1 MHLTK
6 LRIGLV
12 AGVLLFMFVVQ
23 LFPLANSGALNWYE
37 HDDRAMVVGDY
48 GLNSLLQPVDR
59 TVVPVTTPKLSPV
72 KIVTPSNVIDFE
84 QRKAEIFASVDHN
97 SNKIHDSLEK
107 TIALREST
115 GSVDGPVSV
124 IVAVR
129 DGELDDAINYF
140 EMLGGTLT
148 RRLEGAF
155 YGLAGNISAS
165 KVADLANFG
174 DVELVEENQQMV
186 RHMDTATLLTN
197 VRTYV
202 WDTLG
207 YRGDSNSAIA
217 ILDTGIDDSHTMLSP
232 YASGDFTNGKIVGW
246 HDATSD
252 NSASPEDM
260 NSHGSHCAGIAAG
273 KEYDSQLP
281 DGRIRTTWGIKY
293 SLSSSAS
300 GFFSYYIQVKA
311 AGRID
316 IMTLWSGGTN
326 VGSSEV
332 RLVAPNGTIVDSV
345 VSTASQRNLTATI
358 NSNETGIWSVK
369 IQVSYP
375 SGGGEFRAVGI
386 NVYPYSTPSDSHGR
400 FSGVAPDTKL
410 VSVKVFDNSGSGSS
424 TDLVDGLNW
433 VYNNAQTYH
442 ITVASMSLGFSST
455 VASVDTATANL
466 VSKGIVT
473 AVSAGNDGQG
483 ANHINTPGHVNEVI
497 CVAASGDHNQ
507 ITDYSSEGPGHLNTA
522 KPDLA
527 APGGVS
533 TQGAILSVDSNDQE
547 ADGAFSEQQS
557 NDMALMQGTSMS
569 CPYVAGLAAL
579 LVDAMGGYSS
589 WTYDS
594 TAKPYTVKQLLM
606 MTSYEIGTINRGGKD
621 TVEGYGR
628 VNADA
633 ALEAYLYEHTIGT
646 SESATIVTGDI
657 GRKAWARHLTLTS
670 GTTYTFNLDV
680 PAGADF
686 DLYLYDG
693 SYDTY
698 GEPILLAKS
707 INFATGASEHI
718 TFTPSS
724 TGTYYIVVKYIRGS
738 GGTFTFSSQSGTSFP
753 SVSIVTPAENAQ
765 LTGEFTVQVS
775 ASGTGLSSVSLR
787 FWNDTWI
794 DLTNDYNSGTGY
806 YEYTMNVSCLESG
819 NVTFL
824 AKAIGSGGTS
834 YDSSNVWVQTY
845 SPQILLVDD
854 DNGGTFEKYYIA
866 ALNALGF
873 AEGSGFDRW
882 TVSSDGSPSSATLQ
896 SYEIV
901 IWFTSNDYQT
911 TLTSTDQSN
920 LQAFLT
926 NGGKLFISGQD
937 IGYDSNGSW
946 ETWLQTYLHG
956 DYISDDTNAGQVN
969 GVASDPIFDG
979 VSYALGGG
987 DGGGDNGYPDQISPV
1002 NGGVQCLQ
1010 YAVSGS
1016 PGAAVSYS
1024 GSYRVVY
1031 FGFNFEAISYA
1042 ADRVDALD
1050 RILNF
1055 LGVDAAPTLHVTS
1068 PERNSWVSSPFTV
1081 VYSASDDVSVSY
1093 VEFYLDGQ
1101 YQARAVSD
1109 PVNITSDE
1117 GDHTLRVIAVDSL
1130 KQITVRQII
1139 LHVDNTDP
1147 TVTFVTPDA
1156 GAVVT
1161 SGTTVDVEVS
1171 DAHLDTVN
1179 YHWDSDSWQTFA
1191 SPYDTQVPTGDGT
1204 HTLYVQA
1211 TDLAGNQVTTS
1222 RQFVCDDT
1230 APTITLVSPADGS
1243 VQPSGAT
1250 VDLSISDTHLS
1261 TVYYHWDSGSWAVL
1275 PSPYDTSI
1283 PSGDGSHTLYV
1294 NATDEAG
1301 NYRQSSYS
1309 FTTDDTAPTI
1319 TLVSPANNTEQSG
1332 GTTVNLD
1339 ISDTHLS
1346 TVYYRWDTGSWG
1358 VLSAPYDTQIPSS
1371 EGAHTLYVNATDEAG
1386 NNAVRKYLWNVS
1398 YSGSA
1403 PIVNL
1408 TAPAAGGVQPSGTT
1422 ISLNITDPDGD
1433 LSTVYYRWDT
1443 GSWAVLPSPYET
1455 TLPSGDGN
1463 HTLYVNATDSQG
1475 HITLQN
1481 FSFVTDDTS
1490 PTITLNSPAD
1500 GSVINSGTV
1509 IDIGISDANA
1519 LSSTLY
1525 NWDGGSNLTL
1535 SSPYD
1540 ITVTGLSEGSHTLYV
1555 YAQDEAGN
1563 WGDASYT
1570 FVIDDT
1576 APVITLNS
1584 PSDGSEIQSGTM
1596 IDLDVTDSHSVA
1608 SVLYNW
1614 DGGTNTTLSSPY
1626 DVDTSGLSDG
1636 SHVLNIYAQDEAGN
1650 WAHETYSFT
1659 IDDTSPTI
1667 TLNSPSDGS
1676 EIQSGTTI
1684 DLTVTDGHTLSQV
1697 LYNWDGTSN
1706 ATLGSPYDVTTTG
1719 LSEGSHTLHVYAQDA
1734 AGNWASEDYTFV
1746 IDDTAPT
1753 ITLDS
1758 PSDGAEIQSGTTI
1771 DLSVTDSH
1779 TIAQVLYNWDG
1790 SSNATLSAPYDVS
1803 TAGLSEATHT
1813 LHVYARDA
1821 AGNWIGTTY
1830 SFVIDD
1836 TAPSIVLNAPADGA
1850 EIISGTVIDL
1860 DIVEANTLSDV
1871 HYHWDSNTN
1880 TPLSSP
1886 YDVSTAGLSE
1896 GSHSLTVYAQD
1907 AAGNWNQ
1914 HVYSFVID
1922 DTAPVITLV
1931 SPSNGSL
1938 ITSSTTIDLSIT
1950 DSNTLNQVL
1959 YNWDETSNTTLSSPY
1974 DVTAAGL
1981 SEGTHWLYVYAQD
1994 AAGNEASSKYQF
2006 TVDDT
2011 APVILLNSPSNGSEI
2026 QSGTLIDL
2034 SVTDSHLDYV
2044 WYNWDGGTN
2053 STLTSPFDISTSGLA
2068 EGTHLLTV
2076 YAQDEAGNQAQETYP
2091 FLIDDTS
2098 PTITLLSPADGSEIK
2113 SGTIISLNIS
2123 ENNTLETTLYNW
2135 DGGSNSSLSSP
2146 YDVGTSG
2153 LAEGTHTLHVYAI
2166 DCAGNG
2172 QHSVYTFI
2180 IDDTAPTITL
2190 ESPSDGSEIPSGTTI
2205 DLSVTDDNTIATVLY
2220 AWDGDANATL
2230 SSPYDVSTS
2239 GLSEGSHTL
2248 HIYASDAAGNWAGNT
2263 YSFVI
2268 DDTPPTISLL
2278 SPSDGSI
2285 IQSGTTVDLDVSE
2298 TNTLVET
2305 LYAWDSDANSSLT
2318 APYDVTTTGLSEASH
2333 TLYVYARDAAGNW
2346 AKSTYTFVIDDTA
2359 PQITLVTPTNGA
2371 EIQSGTTI
2379 DLDVSDT
2386 HVLSQVLFAWDGG
2399 ANSSL
2404 PSPYD
2409 IDTSGLAEGSHT
2421 LDVYASDSA
2430 GNWAHEVYSFQVD
2443 DTAPTITLNAPANN
2457 SVVATGSVVDL
2468 DVSDANTLSL
2478 VQYSWDGGTLTVL
2491 SSPYDIT
2498 ISGLAE
2504 GGHTLGVYASDAA
2517 GNNAHRLYQFVVDD
2531 TPPTISLIGPA
2542 NNTLQPSG
2550 TTVEV
2555 SIVDVHLDIVGYHWD
2570 SDAWNIWTAPYHTQT
2585 PSGDGSHSLY
2595 VEATDEAGH
2604 TTTTTIV
2611 YVIDDTQPV
2620 VVLNGPANNTRH
2632 HSGTLVDVSVS
2643 DLHLSTVYYHWDS
2656 AAWAVW
2662 SSPYDTSMPA
2672 GDGDHSLYV
2681 NATDEAGNWQYVH
2694 YLFIT
2699 DDATPLVIL
2708 HSPANNTVQV
2718 SGTLVNVSVS
2728 DNDLDT
2734 VRYHWDGDD
2743 WSIWPAPY
2751 DTYVPTGDGSHTLY
2765 VWINDT
2771 AGNEESVRYT
2781 FTTDDSAPVVV
2792 LIAPLNTTVHVSGTT
2807 IDLDVSDAHLS
2818 TVYLQWDGGSWTLVA
2833 SPFDSLLPVGD
2844 GSHTLLVNATDEV
2857 GNSQIE
2863 QFVFVTDDT
2872 APAIDLVH
2880 LQNGTVHQ
2888 SGISVE
2894 VSVTEANAHTV
2905 EFRWDG
2911 ATWQVW
2917 STPYATILPSTDGS
2931 HTLDIRATDEAGNTA
2946 TRTYVFY
2953 VDDTDPVI
2961 ELDSPAD
2968 HSVQPSGT
2976 SVQFTV
2982 TDTHLDYVACSW
2994 DGETWV
3000 NLTAPYST
3008 ALPSG
3013 DGSHTLQINAT
3024 DTAGNTVTVKYI
3036 FTVDDTA
3043 PVLTLVS
3050 PTNGTIHQ
3058 SGVDISFSILD
3069 EHLDS
3074 VRFQWD
3080 GGSWVPLS
3088 TPYTIQLPSGDGF
3101 HALVVEATDAAGHTA
3116 NLHASFVTDDQ
3127 APILDTPDDV
3137 EYVEG
3142 TTGHSVEWTPHDLH
3156 AANYT
3161 VYLDGDVLA
3170 QGLWTDSEAIS
3181 VSIDGLAQGTHTLS
3195 IELEDG
3201 AGNTVSDDLVVTVTP
3216 MSTSTTTT
3224 TTVTTTTPITTA
3236 TPTPT
3241 TTSSSG
3247 LPDILG
3253 MSFGVFITMIGTSI
3267 LIVLVVFFFA
3277 VRRGAPAGK

>member
-1 MHLTK
+1 MPLTK

-48 GLNSLLQPVDR
+48 GLNSLLQPVDW

-72 KIVTPSNVIDFE
+72 KIMTPSNVIDFE

-115 GSVDGPVSV
+115 DTVDNPVSV

-140 EMLGGTLT
+140 ETLSGTLT
-148 RRLEGAF
+148 KRLEGAF

-165 KVADLANFG
+165 KVGELANFG

-246 HDATSD
+246 YDATSD

-316 IMTLWSGGTN
+316 IMTLWNGDTN

-375 SGGGEFRAVGI
+375 TTGGEFRAVGI
-386 NVYPYSTPSDSHGR
+386 NVYPYSSPSDSHGR

-410 VSVKVFDNSGSGSS
+410 VSVKVFDNTGSGSS

-473 AVSAGNDGQG
+473 TVSAGNDGQG
-483 ANHINTPGHVNEVI
+483 ANNINTPGHVDEVI

-507 ITDYSSEGPGHLNTA
+507 ITDYSSEGPGHLNTM

-547 ADGAFSEQQS
+547 ADGAFSEQQP
-557 NDMALMQGTSMS
+557 NDMALMQGTSMA

-589 WTYDS
+589 WTYDN

-606 MTSYEIGTINRGGKD
+606 MTSYEIGTINRGDKD

-646 SESATIVTGDI
+646 SESATLVTGDI

-698 GEPILLAKS
+698 GEPVLLAKS

-738 GGTFTFSSQSGTSFP
+738 GGTFTFSSQSGTSLP

-775 ASGTGLSSVSLR
+775 ASGTGLSSVGLR

-794 DLTNDYNSGTGY
+794 DLTDDYNSGTGY

-819 NVTFL
+819 NVTFI
-824 AKAIGSGGTS
+824 AKAISSGGTS

-854 DNGGTFEKYYIA
+854 DNGGSFEKYYIA

-911 TLTSTDQSN
+911 TLTSTDRTN
-920 LQAFLT
+920 LQNFLT

-937 IGYDSNGSW
+937 IGYNANAGSW

-956 DYISDDTNAGQVN
+956 DYITDDTNAGQVD
-969 GVASDPIFDG
+969 GVSDDPIFDG

-987 DGGGDNGYPDQISPV
+987 DGGDDNGYPDQISPA
-1002 NGGVQCLQ
+1002 NTGDVQCLQ
-1010 YAVSGS
+1010 YAVTGT

-1042 ADRVDALD
+1042 DDRVDALD
-1050 RILNF
+1050 RVLNF
-1055 LGVDAAPTLHVTS
+1055 LGVDEFPTLHVTS
-1068 PERNSWVSSPFTV
+1068 PERDSWVSSPFTV
-1081 VYSASDDVSVSY
+1081 VYSASDDVGVSY

-1101 YQARAVSD
+1101 YQARAVSGA
-1109 PVNITSDE
+1109 VNITSDE
-1117 GDHTLRVIAVDSL
+1117 GGHTLRVIAVDSL
-1130 KQITVRQII
+1130 GQITVKQIV

-1171 DAHLDTVN
+1171 DAHLGTVN
-1179 YHWDSDSWQTFA
+1179 YHWDADSWQTFA
-1191 SPYDTQVPTGDGT
+1191 SPYDTQVPTGEGT

-1243 VQPSGAT
+1243 VQPSGTT
-1250 VDLSISDTHLS
+1250 VDLSISDVHLS

-1275 PSPYDTSI
+1275 PSPYDPSI

-1309 FTTDDTAPTI
+1309 FTTDDTA
-1319 TLVSPANNTEQSG
+1319 
-1332 GTTVNLD
+1332 
-1339 ISDTHLS
+1339 
-1346 TVYYRWDTGSWG
+1346 
-1358 VLSAPYDTQIPSS
+1358 
-1371 EGAHTLYVNATDEAG
+1371 
-1386 NNAVRKYLWNVS
+1386 
-1398 YSGSA
+1398 
-1403 PIVNL
+1403 
-1408 TAPAAGGVQPSGTT
+1408 
-1422 ISLNITDPDGD
+1422 
-1433 LSTVYYRWDT
+1433 
-1443 GSWAVLPSPYET
+1443 
-1455 TLPSGDGN
+1455 
-1463 HTLYVNATDSQG
+1463 
-1475 HITLQN
+1475 
-1481 FSFVTDDTS
+1481 
-1490 PTITLNSPAD
+1490 
-1500 GSVINSGTV
+1500 
-1509 IDIGISDANA
+1509 
-1519 LSSTLY
+1519 
-1525 NWDGGSNLTL
+1525 
-1535 SSPYD
+1535 
-1540 ITVTGLSEGSHTLYV
+1540 
-1555 YAQDEAGN
+1555 
-1563 WGDASYT
+1563 
-1570 FVIDDT
+1570 
-1576 APVITLNS
+1576 
-1584 PSDGSEIQSGTM
+1584 
-1596 IDLDVTDSHSVA
+1596 
-1608 SVLYNW
+1608 
-1614 DGGTNTTLSSPY
+1614 
-1626 DVDTSGLSDG
+1626 
-1636 SHVLNIYAQDEAGN
+1636 
-1650 WAHETYSFT
+1650 
-1659 IDDTSPTI
+1659 PTI

-1758 PSDGAEIQSGTTI
+1758 PADGSEIQSGTTI
-1771 DLSVTDSH
+1771 ELSVTDDH
-1779 TIAQVLYNWDG
+1779 TLAQVLYNWDG
-1790 SSNATLSAPYDVS
+1790 SSNATLSPPYDVS
-1803 TAGLSEATHT
+1803 TAGLSEASHT
-1813 LHVYARDA
+1813 LHVYACDA
-1821 AGNWIGTTY
+1821 AGNWVETTY

-1836 TAPSIVLNAPADGA
+1836 TAPSIVLNTPADGA

-1860 DIVEANTLSDV
+1860 DIAEANTLTDV

-1880 TPLSSP
+1880 APLGSP

-1931 SPSNGSL
+1931 APSNGSL

-1950 DSNTLNQVL
+1950 DSNTLDQVL
-1959 YNWDETSNTTLSSPY
+1959 YNWDETSNATLSSPY
-1974 DVTAAGL
+1974 DVPTAGL

-1994 AAGNEASSKYQF
+1994 AAGNEVSSKYQF

-2011 APVILLNSPSNGSEI
+2011 APVILLSSPSNGSEI

-2034 SVTDSHLDYV
+2034 SVTEPHIDYV
-2044 WYNWDGGTN
+2044 RYNWDGGTN
-2053 STLTSPFDISTSGLA
+2053 STLTSPFDISTSGLT
-2068 EGTHLLTV
+2068 EGTHILTV
-2076 YAQDEAGNQAQETYP
+2076 YAQDEAGNSAQKTYS
-2091 FLIDDTS
+2091 FLIDDTA
-2098 PTITLLSPADGSEIK
+2098 PTINLLSPTDGSEIK
-2113 SGTIISLNIS
+2113 SGTIISLSIS
-2123 ENNTLETTLYNW
+2123 ESNTLETTLYNW

-2180 IDDTAPTITL
+2180 IDDTAPSITL
-2190 ESPSDGSEIPSGTTI
+2190 ESPSDSSEVHSGTTI

-2220 AWDGDANATL
+2220 AWDGDANASL

-2248 HIYASDAAGNWAGNT
+2248 HIYASDAAGNWAKNT
-2263 YSFVI
+2263 YSFVT
-2268 DDTPPTISLL
+2268 DDTSPTISLL

-2305 LYAWDSDANSSLT
+2305 LYAWGSDTNSSLA

-2359 PQITLVTPTNGA
+2359 PQITLDTPTNGA

-2386 HVLSQVLFAWDGG
+2386 HVLSQVLYAWDGG

-2443 DTAPTITLNAPANN
+2443 DTAPTISLNAPANN

-2478 VQYSWDGGTLTVL
+2478 VQYSWDGGTLTAL

-2498 ISGLAE
+2498 INGLSE
-2504 GGHTLGVYASDAA
+2504 GGHTLDVYATDAA

-2542 NNTLQPSG
+2542 NNTIQPSG

-2555 SIVDVHLDIVGYHWD
+2555 SIVDVHLDTVRCHWD
-2570 SDAWNIWTAPYHTQT
+2570 SDAWNIWAAPYHTQT

-2595 VEATDEAGH
+2595 VEVTDEAGH
-2604 TTTTTIV
+2604 TSTATIM
-2611 YVIDDTQPV
+2611 YVTDDTQPV

-2656 AAWAVW
+2656 AAWSVW

-2765 VWINDT
+2765 VWVNDT

-2781 FTTDDSAPVVV
+2781 FTTDDSAPAVV
-2792 LIAPLNTTVHVSGTT
+2792 LIAPFNATVHVSGTT

-2818 TVYLQWDGGSWTLVA
+2818 TVYLQWDGGTWTLVS
-2833 SPFDSLLPVGD
+2833 SPFDSLLPTGD
-2844 GSHTLLVNATDEV
+2844 GAHTLLINATDEV

-2863 QFVFVTDDT
+2863 QFLFMTDDT

-2911 ATWQVW
+2911 TTWQAW
-2917 STPYATILPSTDGS
+2917 SAPYSTLLPSMDGS
-2931 HTLDIRATDEAGNTA
+2931 HALDIRATDEAGNTA
-2946 TRTYVFY
+2946 TCTYVFY

-2961 ELDSPAD
+2961 ELDSPAN
-2968 HSVQPSGT
+2968 HSVQSSGT
-2976 SVQFTV
+2976 TVQFTV

-2994 DGETWV
+2994 DGGTWV
-3000 NLTAPYST
+3000 NLTAPYSA

-3013 DGSHTLQINAT
+3013 DGSHTLRINAT
-3024 DTAGNTVTVKYI
+3024 DTAGNTVTVEYI

-3069 EHLDS
+3069 ENLDS

-3088 TPYTIQLPSGDGF
+3088 TPYTIQLPSGDGS

-3127 APILDTPDDV
+3127 VPILDTPDDV

-3181 VSIDGLAQGTHTLS
+3181 VSIDGLAHGTHTLS

-3201 AGNTVSDDLVVTVTP
+3201 AGNTVSDDVVVTVTP
-3216 MSTSTTTT
+3216 VSTSTTTT
-3224 TTVTTTTPITTA
+3224 TTVTTTTPTTA
-3236 TPTPT
+3236 TTPSTTTTTT

-3253 MSFGVFITMIGTSI
+3253 LSFGVFITMIGASI
-3267 LIVLVVFFFA
+3267 SIVLVVFFFA